1 MFNAENTNI
10 KKLKE
15 IENDINNLNCEEFIK
30 KHKIEICDF
39 DYNELEKMV
48 VVEQANDN
56 NKLLYVEIIMKDYLV
71 DFTIGSKIRIF
82 DNNGNLKK
90 GMKKLKEKRMIF
102 FMEKI
107 LEKCM
112 IKENAKEEIIMR
124 ATPILKEVI
133 KEFKKE
139 KKTINIKAEDI
150 PLILMDYVNMK
161 SFKNLTITPQLI
173 CDYIDVM
180 EKNYVDDILNDL
192 RQDLEETEKFLKGY
206 MYEVVKYAMRKN
218 NINEYINVNNKQIIE
233 IMKKI
238 IK

>member
-1 MFNAENTNI
+1 MFNAENINI

-15 IENDINNLNCEEFIK
+15 ISMDINEKDYQKFIK
-30 KHKIEICDF
+30 KYGIDILECD
-39 DYNELEKMV
+39 YESIQKMV
-48 VVEQANDN
+48 VVEEATDDT
-56 NKLLYVEIIMKDYLV
+56 KLLYTTITIEDYLV
-71 DFTIGSKIRIF
+71 DFTKGSKVRIF

-90 GMKKLKEKRMIF
+90 GMKKVKEKRMIF

-112 IKENAKEEIIMR
+112 ITENAKKEIIIR
-124 ATPILKEVI
+124 AVPILKEVI

-150 PLILMDYVNMK
+150 PLIMMDYVNMK
-161 SFKNLTITPQLI
+161 YFKNLIITPQHI

-192 RQDLEETEKFLKGY
+192 RQDLEETEKFIKGY
-206 MYEVVKYAMRKN
+206 TYEVIKYAMRKN
-218 NINEYINVNNKQIIE
+218 NIDEYMYVNNKQIIKILNE
-233 IMKKI
+233 I

>member
-1 MFNAENTNI
+1 
-10 KKLKE
+10 
-15 IENDINNLNCEEFIK
+15 
-30 KHKIEICDF
+30 
-39 DYNELEKMV
+39 MV

-56 NKLLYVEIIMKDYLV
+56 NKLLYVEIIIKDYVV

-107 LEKCM
+107 LEKC
-112 IKENAKEEIIMR
+112 IITENAKEEIIMR
-124 ATPILKEVI
+124 AAPILKEVI

-150 PLILMDYVNMK
+150 PLVIMDYVNMK
-161 SFKNLTITPQLI
+161 YFKNLIITPQHI

-192 RQDLEETEKFLKGY
+192 RQDLEETEKFLKKY
-206 MYEVVKYAMRKN
+206 MYEVIKYGMRKN